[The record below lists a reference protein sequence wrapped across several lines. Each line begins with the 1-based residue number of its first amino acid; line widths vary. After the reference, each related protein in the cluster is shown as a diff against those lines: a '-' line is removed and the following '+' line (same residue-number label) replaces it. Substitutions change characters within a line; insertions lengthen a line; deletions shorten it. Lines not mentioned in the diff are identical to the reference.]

1 MSTIPDLL
9 ACAGL
14 IHDIGNPPFGHFGEV
29 VMSDWF
35 KDNIKHLKYK
45 GNKLEDIFTQ
55 QQLEDLY
62 HLDGNAQAL
71 RVVRNCMI
79 YIMKW
84 NESNKIFVK
93 YTCKVSC

>member
-1 MSTIPDLL
+1 
-9 ACAGL
+9 
-14 IHDIGNPPFGHFGEV
+14 
-29 VMSDWF
+29 MSDWF

-71 RVVRNCMI
+71 RVVG
-79 YIMKW
+79 KLHDLH
-84 NESNKIFVK
+84 NESGMNLTKSLLNIL
-93 YTCKVSC
+93 VSILLNLQK